1 MKETFK
7 KVSWYTEEEYSN
19 KEVGREQKVY
29 IQIIGV
35 LEKEKHTEQKK
46 DVLLILRMHF
56 FKF

>member
-35 LEKEKHTEQKK
+35 LLKK
-46 DVLLILRMHF
+46 RNTLSKRKMF
-56 FKF
+56 Y